1 VSIEFSPK
9 LREGRPVLVLIPLLL
24 AHVVL
29 LSIQIEDGTGGT
41 VFRRWTLQ
49 VGGPILNTSS
59 AAVRGVSNVWKG
71 YVWFHN
77 VRQENARLNARL
89 QQLSLRD
96 GLLGQ
101 MEAENVRLRRMLEFK
116 ETLSLETV
124 GARIV
129 ARGPA
134 PDFLSS
140 VLVIDRGSDDGVAAN
155 APVVCADG
163 VVGRTIVVTAR
174 NAQVQVL
181 TNTDS
186 SVGAMVE
193 RTRSPG
199 VLSGTGDRLLRLN
212 YVSNSEAIEINDR
225 VLTSGLDGIFP
236 KGLPLGT
243 VVVSQKG
250 TSVFRLVNVRPA
262 VDLMH
267 VEEVLVIVNRMPVR
281 L

>member
-24 AHVVL
+24 AHVIL

-41 VFRRWTLQ
+41 LFRRWTLR
-49 VGGPILNTSS
+49 VGGPILNG
-59 AAVRGVSNVWKG
+59 AAASVRGVSNVWKG
-71 YVWFHN
+71 YVWFHG

-89 QQLSLRD
+89 QQLALRD

-101 MEAENVRLRRMLEFK
+101 MEEENTRLRRMLEFK
-116 ETLSLETV
+116 ETLAVETL

-129 ARGPA
+129 ARGPS

-140 VLVIDRGSDDGVAAN
+140 VLVIDRGTADGVQAN

-181 TNTDS
+181 TNPDS

-193 RTRSPG
+193 RARSPG
-199 VLSGTGDRLLRLN
+199 VLSGSGDRLLRLN
-212 YVSNSEAIEINDR
+212 YVSNSEAIEVNDK
-225 VLTSGLDGIFP
+225 VFTSGLDGIFP

-243 VVVSQKG
+243 VVLSQKG
-250 TSVFRLVNVRPA
+250 TSVFRLVNVLPA
-262 VDLMH
+262 VDLLH

>member
-1 VSIEFSPK
+1 MSDEFHHGHEPRAEEIA
-9 LREGRPVLVLIPLLL
+9 LHQHFL
-24 AHVVL
+24 
-29 LSIQIEDGTGGT
+29 T
-41 VFRRWTLQ
+41 
-49 VGGPILNTSS
+49 
-59 AAVRGVSNVWKG
+59 
-71 YVWFHN
+71 
-77 VRQENARLNARL
+77 
-89 QQLSLRD
+89 
-96 GLLGQ
+96 LLGQ

-116 ETLSLETV
+116 ETLALETV

-186 SVGAMVE
+186 SLGAMVE

-212 YVSNSEAIEINDR
+212 YVSNSEAIEVNDR

-262 VDLMH
+262 VDLLH

>member
-41 VFRRWTLQ
+41 LFRRWTLQ
-49 VGGPILNTSS
+49 VGGPILNGS
-59 AAVRGVSNVWKG
+59 ATAVRGVSNLWKG
-71 YVWFHN
+71 YLWFHG
-77 VRQENARLNARL
+77 VRQENAWLNSRL
-89 QQLSLRD
+89 QQLALRD

-116 ETLSLETV
+116 ETLPVETV

-140 VLVIDRGSDDGVAAN
+140 VLVIDRGSADGVQAN

-163 VVGRTIVVTAR
+163 VVGRTIVVSAR

-186 SVGAMVE
+186 SVGAMIE

-199 VLSGTGDRLLRLN
+199 VLSGSGDRLLRLN
-212 YVSNSEAIEINDR
+212 YVNNSEAIEVNDK

-262 VDLMH
+262 VDLLH